1 MAVALPLLMCSLA
14 LGGLG
19 VVNIG
24 DRTPVLLAADAF
36 LGALAYL
43 VAIRWLTG
51 TRAAYQDRMVGVL
64 VGTCIGAQFLSLLVN
79 GSDLYKGLLS
89 IKILGTA
96 WLAYAVSLALVRS
109 RQHARLVFVGIIA
122 LPTLI
127 SVLLISQ
134 FALFSWEGDS
144 PDKNLIRLA
153 FGGSNYLA
161 SFMVIGIP
169 AALGVVMT
177 RKRWAPRAL
186 SASAAVLMTVGLLL
200 TLSRGGAFA
209 LAVALAVVAP
219 ALLGFRRSVRYLLL
233 FVGASALMILV
244 VGPRVLPTYW
254 TKGLELTTYR
264 LEYPDKSR
272 VELLGRAANDFLTH
286 PILGIGPLQSQA
298 VDSYGGTPH
307 NFVLQSFAELGLA
320 GAIPFLSIIGVFL
333 VRAARTVRRARP
345 SGGNVELAMLFAGM
359 TGSLIHGMFE
369 LTFQGAE
376 YAVFF
381 FTSMSVV
388 SVGYWSSGVI
398 PTHRA
403 LPVDRGWRRPLT
415 ALADQSDR

>member
-24 DRTPVLLAADAF
+24 DRTPALLAADVF
-36 LGALAYL
+36 LGVLAYL
-43 VAIRWLTG
+43 VGIRWLTG
-51 TRAAYQDRMVGVL
+51 ARAAYRDRMVGVL
-64 VGTCIGAQFLSLLVN
+64 AGTCIGAQFLSLLVN

-89 IKILGTA
+89 IKILGTG

-109 RQHARLVFVGIIA
+109 RQHVRLVFAGIIA

-144 PDKNLIRLA
+144 PDKDLIRLA

-177 RKRWAPRAL
+177 CKRWAPRAL
-186 SASAAVLMTVGLLL
+186 SGSAAALMTVGLLL

-209 LAVALAVVAP
+209 LAVSLGVVAP
-219 ALLGFRRSVRYLLL
+219 VLLGFRSGVRYLFL
-233 FVGASALMILV
+233 FVGVSALMILV
-244 VGPRVLPTYW
+244 VAPRVLPTYW

-272 VELLGRAANDFLTH
+272 VELLGRAANDFLAH

-298 VDSYGGTPH
+298 VDSGGTPH

-345 SGGNVELAMLFAGM
+345 SGGNVELAMLFAGV
-359 TGSLIHGMFE
+359 TGSLIHGLFE

-388 SVGYWSSGVI
+388 SIEYWSSGVI
-398 PTHRA
+398 PPHRA
-403 LPVDRGWRRPLT
+403 LPVELAQPL
-415 ALADQSDR
+415 DQNSTLSKGR